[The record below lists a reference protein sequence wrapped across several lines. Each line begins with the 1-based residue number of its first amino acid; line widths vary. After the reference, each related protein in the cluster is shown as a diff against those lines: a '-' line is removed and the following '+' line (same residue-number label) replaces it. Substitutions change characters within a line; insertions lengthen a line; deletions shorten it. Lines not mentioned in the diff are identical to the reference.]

1 MALVEIK
8 QKSNNNIILESSIS
22 LTDTTEKIS
31 NAFDYEFTGKIKTEV
46 EVPKFPTEFQIGL
59 IVGASGSVKSTLLSY
74 FGEEEYI
81 TWNNYYC
88 IADNFE
94 NYDDAA
100 NRLGAV
106 GLNSIP
112 AWLQPYNTLSNGQK
126 FRADMARR
134 LKDNAVID
142 EFTSVVNRE
151 CAISCSNSIQKYI
164 RNNNL
169 HNIVFCSC
177 HYDIIEYLQ
186 PDWIYNTDTKELSVG
201 RSARQKPEIV
211 LKVSQCVKQI
221 WSMFAKHHYLSSELN
236 KSADCYLIS
245 WNDKIV
251 AFASI
256 LPMPGRFGSDTRLC
270 VSEHRIVVLP
280 DYQGLGI
287 GNKIS
292 EYFGELYLS
301 QGYRYFGKTANPRMG
316 EHRERSELW
325 KATATNLKKPIQ
337 LKDVS
342 EQALKRLRPLGRN
355 KSQKSVEMT
364 LTRLCYSHEYIGNE
378 NTIIG
383 ENRLHKNYNKK
394 LFNIKKEVH

>member
-1 MALVEIK
+1 MSLFEQRESK
-8 QKSNNNIILESSIS
+8 NNNIVLENDII

-31 NAFDYEFTGKIKTEV
+31 NAFDYEFTGKTKTEIV
-46 EVPKFPTEFQIGL
+46 VPKFPDEFQIGL
-59 IVGASGSVKSTLLSY
+59 IVGASGSGKSTLLSK
-74 FGEEEYI
+74 FGKEETI
-81 TWNNYYC
+81 KWNNDYC

-94 NYDDAA
+94 SYEDAME
-100 NRLGAV
+100 RLGAV

-112 AWLQPYNTLSNGQK
+112 AWLQSYNTLSNGQK

-164 RNNNL
+164 RNKKL
-169 HNIVFCSC
+169 KNIVFCSC

-201 RSARQKPEIV
+201 RSVRQKPDIV
-211 LKVSQCVKQI
+211 LKVSQCAKQI

-316 EHRERSELW
+316 EHRERSDLW
-325 KATATNLKKPIQ
+325 KATTSNLRSPRKDIQNVHLKPRP
-337 LKDVS
+337 KGRNTS
-342 EQALKRLRPLGRN
+342 EQSIIN
-355 KSQKSVEMT
+355 TM
-364 LTRLCYSHEYIGNE
+364 TRLCYSHEYIGNE

-383 ENRLHKNYNKK
+383 ENTQHKNYVKK
-394 LFNIKKEVH
+394 LF

>member
-1 MALVEIK
+1 MSLFEQRESK
-8 QKSNNNIILESSIS
+8 NNNIVLENDII

-31 NAFDYEFTGKIKTEV
+31 NAFDYEFTGKTKTEIV
-46 EVPKFPTEFQIGL
+46 VPKFPDEFQIGL
-59 IVGASGSVKSTLLSY
+59 IVGASGSGKSTLLSK
-74 FGEEEYI
+74 FGKEETI
-81 TWNNYYC
+81 KWNNDYC
-88 IADNFE
+88 IADNFDSYE
-94 NYDDAA
+94 DAME
-100 NRLGAV
+100 RLGAV

-112 AWLQPYNTLSNGQK
+112 AWLQSYNTLSNGQK

-164 RNNNL
+164 RSKKL
-169 HNIVFCSC
+169 KNIVFCSC

-201 RSARQKPEIV
+201 RSVRQKPEIV
-211 LKVSQCVKQI
+211 LKVSQCAKQI

-316 EHRERSELW
+316 EHRERSDLW
-325 KATATNLKKPIQ
+325 KATSTNLKKPRQ

-342 EQALKRLRPLGRN
+342 EQALKQLRPRGR
-355 KSQKSVEMT
+355 KTSQKAVEMT

-383 ENRLHKNYNKK
+383 ENTQHKNYVKK
-394 LFNIKKEVH
+394 LF

>member
-1 MALVEIK
+1 MSLFEQRESK
-8 QKSNNNIILESSIS
+8 NNNIVLENDII

-31 NAFDYEFTGKIKTEV
+31 NAFDYEFTGKTKTEIV
-46 EVPKFPTEFQIGL
+46 VPKFPDEFQIGL
-59 IVGASGSVKSTLLSY
+59 IVGASGSGKSTLLSK
-74 FGEEEYI
+74 FGKEETI
-81 TWNNYYC
+81 KWNNDYC
-88 IADNFE
+88 IADNFDGYE
-94 NYDDAA
+94 DAMK
-100 NRLGAV
+100 RLGAV

-112 AWLQPYNTLSNGQK
+112 AWLQSYNTLSNGQK

-164 RNNNL
+164 RSKKL
-169 HNIVFCSC
+169 KNIVFCSC

-201 RSARQKPEIV
+201 RSVRQKPDIV
-211 LKVSQCVKQI
+211 LKVSQCAKQI

-325 KATATNLKKPIQ
+325 KATTSNLRKPRKDIENVH
-337 LKDVS
+337 LKPRPKGRNTS
-342 EQALKRLRPLGRN
+342 EQSIIN
-355 KSQKSVEMT
+355 TM
-364 LTRLCYSHEYIGNE
+364 TRLCYSHEYIGNE

-383 ENRLHKNYNKK
+383 ENMQHKNYVKK
-394 LFNIKKEVH
+394 LF

>member
-1 MALVEIK
+1 MSLFEQRESK
-8 QKSNNNIILESSIS
+8 NNNIVLENDII

-31 NAFDYEFTGKIKTEV
+31 NAFDYEFTGKTTTEII
-46 EVPKFPTEFQIGL
+46 VPKFPDEFQIGL
-59 IVGASGSVKSTLLSY
+59 IVGASGSGKSTLLSK
-74 FGEEEYI
+74 FGKEETI
-81 TWNNYYC
+81 KWNNDYC
-88 IADNFE
+88 IADNFDSYE
-94 NYDDAA
+94 DAME
-100 NRLGAV
+100 RLGAV

-112 AWLQPYNTLSNGQK
+112 AWLQSYNTLSNGQK

-164 RNNNL
+164 RSKKL
-169 HNIVFCSC
+169 KNIVFCSC

-201 RSARQKPEIV
+201 RSVRQKSNIV
-211 LKVSQCVKQI
+211 LKVSQCAKQI
-221 WSMFAKHHYLSSELN
+221 WSMFAKYHYLSSKLN

-256 LPMPGRFGSDTRLC
+256 LPMPGKLSENDVRKKVT
-270 VSEHRIVVLP
+270 EHRMVVLP

-287 GNKIS
+287 GNKMS

-301 QGYRYFGKTANPRMG
+301 QGYRYYAKTANPRMG
-316 EHRERSELW
+316 EHRQKSNLW
-325 KATATNLKKPIQ
+325 KATSTNLIQNKKVEDITIED
-337 LKDVS
+337 LHKVMAHS
-342 EQALKRLRPLGRN
+342 KIGRVTTEKSALLY
-355 KSQKSVEMT
+355 

-383 ENRLHKNYNKK
+383 ENMQHKNYVKK
-394 LFNIKKEVH
+394 LF

>member
-1 MALVEIK
+1 MLE
-8 QKSNNNIILESSIS
+8 NDII

-31 NAFDYEFTGKIKTEV
+31 NAFDYEFTGKTTTEIV
-46 EVPKFPTEFQIGL
+46 VPKFPDEFQIGL
-59 IVGASGSVKSTLLSY
+59 IVGASGSGKSTLLSK
-74 FGEEEYI
+74 FGKEETI
-81 TWNNYYC
+81 KWNNDYC
-88 IADNFE
+88 IADNFDSYE
-94 NYDDAA
+94 DAME
-100 NRLGAV
+100 RLGAV

-112 AWLQPYNTLSNGQK
+112 AWLQSYNTLSNGQK

-164 RNNNL
+164 RSKKL
-169 HNIVFCSC
+169 KNIVFCSC

-201 RSARQKPEIV
+201 RSVRQKPNIV
-211 LKVSQCVKQI
+211 LKVSQCAKQI

-236 KSADCYLIS
+236 KLADCYLIS

-270 VSEHRIVVLP
+270 VSEHGIVVLP

-316 EHRERSELW
+316 EHRERSDLW
-325 KATATNLKKPIQ
+325 KATSSNLRKPRKDIENVH
-337 LKDVS
+337 LKPRPKGRNTS
-342 EQALKRLRPLGRN
+342 EQSIIN
-355 KSQKSVEMT
+355 TM
-364 LTRLCYSHEYIGNE
+364 TRLCYSHEYIGNE

-383 ENRLHKNYNKK
+383 ENMQHKNYVKK
-394 LFNIKKEVH
+394 LF

>member
-1 MALVEIK
+1 MALLDV
-8 QKSNNNIILESSIS
+8 QKSNNKIFLESNIIEDDI
-22 LTDTTEKIS
+22 TNRIS
-31 NAFDYEFTGKIKTEV
+31 NAFDYEFDGKIITTID
-46 EVPKFPTEFQIGL
+46 VPKFPEKFQIGL
-59 IVGASGSVKSTLLSY
+59 IVGSSGSGKSNLLKH
-74 FGEEEYI
+74 FGEIVNIE
-81 TWNNYYC
+81 WNNEKC
-88 IADNFE
+88 IASNFE
-94 NYDDAA
+94 SFEEASSKF
-100 NRLGAV
+100 GAT

-112 AWLQPYNTLSNGQK
+112 TWLKPYRVLSNGEK
-126 FRADMARR
+126 FRADMARS

-151 CAISCSNSIQKYI
+151 CAISCSNSIAKYI
-164 RNNNL
+164 RANDL
-169 HNIVFCSC
+169 HNVVFASC
-177 HYDIIEYLQ
+177 HDDIIEYLQ
-186 PDWIYNTDTKELSVG
+186 PDWIYDTDKKEL
-201 RSARQKPEIV
+201 RLENYPRQRPSIV
-211 LKVSQCVKQI
+211 LEINQCDKQI
-221 WSMFAKHHYLSSELN
+221 WSMFAKHHYLSAELN
-236 KSADCYLIS
+236 KSSDCYIVT
-245 WNDKIV
+245 WNKLPV

-256 LPMPGRFGSDTRLC
+256 LPMPGRFGNDTRLC

-325 KATATNLKKPIQ
+325 KATATNLKKPRQ

-342 EQALKRLRPLGRN
+342 EQALKQLRPRGRN
-355 KSQKSVEMT
+355 TSQKAVEMT

-383 ENRLHKNYNKK
+383 DNTLHKNYNKR
-394 LFNIKKEVH
+394 LF

>member
-1 MALVEIK
+1 MSLFEQRESK
-8 QKSNNNIILESSIS
+8 NNNIVLKNDII

-31 NAFDYEFTGKIKTEV
+31 NAFDYEFTGKTTTEIV
-46 EVPKFPTEFQIGL
+46 VPKFPDEFQIGL
-59 IVGASGSVKSTLLSY
+59 IVGASGSGKSTLLSK
-74 FGEEEYI
+74 FGKEETI
-81 TWNNYYC
+81 KWNNDYC
-88 IADNFE
+88 IADNFDSYE
-94 NYDDAA
+94 DAME
-100 NRLGAV
+100 RLGAV

-112 AWLQPYNTLSNGQK
+112 AWLQSYNTLSNGQK

-164 RNNNL
+164 RNKKL
-169 HNIVFCSC
+169 KNIVFCSC

-201 RSARQKPEIV
+201 RSVRQKSDIV
-211 LKVSQCVKQI
+211 LEVSQCAKQI

-256 LPMPGRFGSDTRLC
+256 LPMPGKFGSDTRLC

-325 KATATNLKKPIQ
+325 KATTSNLRKPRKDIENVH
-337 LKDVS
+337 LKP
-342 EQALKRLRPLGRN
+342 RPKGRN
-355 KSQKSVEMT
+355 TS
-364 LTRLCYSHEYIGNE
+364 L
-378 NTIIG
+378 
-383 ENRLHKNYNKK
+383 
-394 LFNIKKEVH
+394 

>member
-1 MALVEIK
+1 MSLFEQRESK
-8 QKSNNNIILESSIS
+8 NNNIVMENDII

-31 NAFDYEFTGKIKTEV
+31 NAFDYEFTGKTTTEIV
-46 EVPKFPTEFQIGL
+46 VPKFPDEFQIGL
-59 IVGASGSVKSTLLSY
+59 IVGASGSGKSTLLSK
-74 FGEEEYI
+74 FGKEETI
-81 TWNNYYC
+81 KWNNDYC
-88 IADNFE
+88 IADNFDSYE
-94 NYDDAA
+94 DAME
-100 NRLGAV
+100 RLGAV

-112 AWLQPYNTLSNGQK
+112 AWLQSYNTLSNGQK

-164 RNNNL
+164 RSKKL
-169 HNIVFCSC
+169 KNIVFCSC

-201 RSARQKPEIV
+201 RSVRQKPDIV
-211 LKVSQCVKQI
+211 LEVSQCAKQI
-221 WSMFAKHHYLSSELN
+221 WSMFAKHHYLSSKLN

-256 LPMPGRFGSDTRLC
+256 LPMPGAFSNKDGRTC

-292 EYFGELYLS
+292 EYFGEFYLS

-316 EHRERSELW
+316 EHRERSDLW
-325 KATATNLKKPIQ
+325 KATTSNLKPSMKM
-337 LKDVS
+337 KDITEDKINS
-342 EQALKRLRPLGRN
+342 MIRPGGRHHNRQA
-355 KSQKSVEMT
+355 V
-364 LTRLCYSHEYIGNE
+364 LTSLLRLCYSHEYIGNE

-383 ENRLHKNYNKK
+383 ENMQHKNYVKK
-394 LFNIKKEVH
+394 LF

>member
-1 MALVEIK
+1 MALLEVK
-8 QKSNNNIILESSIS
+8 KKSNNNIILESNIS

-31 NAFDYEFTGKIKTEV
+31 NAFDYEFTGKIRTEV

-59 IVGASGSVKSTLLSY
+59 IVGASGSGKSTLLSK
-74 FGEEEYI
+74 FGEEENI
-81 TWNNYYC
+81 TWNNDYC

-94 NYDDAA
+94 NYDDAV

-134 LKDNAVID
+134 LKNNAVID

-177 HYDIIEYLQ
+177 HYDIIDYLQ

-201 RSARQKPEIV
+201 RSVRQKPEIV
-211 LKVSQCVKQI
+211 LKVNKCVPEVWQFFKQ
-221 WSMFAKHHYLSSELN
+221 HHYLSSELLKN
-236 KSADCYLIS
+236 SNCYIIT

-251 AFASI
+251 SFMAIRS
-256 LPMPGRFGSDTRLC
+256 MCGRFKDGRSKA
-270 VSEHRIVVLP
+270 VMEHRLVVLP
-280 DYQGLGI
+280 DYQGLGF

-292 EYFGELYLS
+292 EYFADIYTKNGYLY
-301 QGYRYFGKTANPRMG
+301 YVRTANPRMG
-316 EHRERSELW
+316 EHRDKHDDLW
-325 KATATNLKKPIQ
+325 EKTEHNHKSRFRLGNIDSDGNLTESWKKHTMMSQ
-337 LKDVS
+337 DKLL
-342 EQALKRLRPLGRN
+342 QYTKR
-355 KSQKSVEMT
+355 T
-364 LTRLCYSHEYIGNE
+364 CYSHRYCANDDIEITMPQN
-378 NTIIG
+378 NI
-383 ENRLHKNYNKK
+383 KK
-394 LFNIKKEVH
+394 LF

>member
-1 MALVEIK
+1 MSLFEK
-8 QKSNNNIILESSIS
+8 RESKTNNIVLENDII

-31 NAFDYEFTGKIKTEV
+31 NAFDYEFTGKTTTEIV
-46 EVPKFPTEFQIGL
+46 VPKFPDEFQIGL
-59 IVGASGSVKSTLLSY
+59 IVGASGSGKSTLLSK
-74 FGEEEYI
+74 FGKEETI
-81 TWNNYYC
+81 KWNNDYC
-88 IADNFE
+88 IADNFDSYE
-94 NYDDAA
+94 DAME
-100 NRLGAV
+100 RLGAV

-112 AWLQPYNTLSNGQK
+112 AWLQSYNTLSNGQK

-164 RNNNL
+164 RSKRL
-169 HNIVFCSC
+169 KNIVFCSC

-201 RSARQKPEIV
+201 RSVRQKPDIV
-211 LKVSQCVKQI
+211 LEVSQCVKQI

-316 EHRERSELW
+316 EHRERSNLW
-325 KATATNLKKPIQ
+325 KATSTNLKKPRQ

-342 EQALKRLRPLGRN
+342 EQALKQLRPRGRN
-355 KSQKSVEMT
+355 TSQKAVEMT

-383 ENRLHKNYNKK
+383 ENMQHKNYVKK
-394 LFNIKKEVH
+394 LF